1 MPWGVNDA
9 PRPYRDELHFG
20 YLGRLQTYW
29 LTLTANDLARHLRGG
44 TKGHAS
50 VDLLGLSGDL
60 VRSLARVG
68 IKAEQLVWHNTLL
81 PYYLA
86 FQSEEERA
94 KVVANIEI
102 GRLTGLHFHMGVG
115 SSSVKHPR
123 YFRYCPICWRSE
135 AAELGEVYVK
145 RLFQLPGVLVCPEHD
160 EPLCD
165 TAVLFRPLT
174 SRAYWNF
181 TRADATPNCGFTP
194 TSVREAELAR
204 LLALD
209 ARRLLLQGDSVY
221 PRGGCLA
228 SDYHRALQHM
238 GLASRNVHPVA
249 LESAFL
255 DVYPMSFLRK
265 LGLAFEPSR
274 ESNWLRCFVR
284 KTRSRFHPLQHILFR
299 RFAEYHLGSD
309 CWEWMEAER
318 WPCLSPLQPHPGP
331 EVVTVIRLHFDA
343 CRDVWEGIFACH
355 CGCRYSGGGN
365 GYPSAAS
372 LHLHR
377 IIAHSPHLHRRVAEL
392 ARAGGT
398 SAAIARQVRLHRKT
412 VQDWLNAG
420 DERKTP
426 SKSEVVMADRKAWLS
441 LVGENPQST
450 LKQLRI
456 LAPALFS
463 RLYAYDATWLKSV
476 PLWHQPYQS
485 RVRRDYWQRRDK
497 ALAQQVG
504 SLAEEIRRR
513 IPAVRVTLSRI
524 GRELGVLNLFR
535 KKLMHLPAVA
545 EMLTRFVETVEVFQ
559 LRRLERTLEQSPTW
573 VSRQAMMKAAG
584 LRPQKTRPGVML
596 VIDRLLSGGEQ
607 R

>member
-1 MPWGVNDA
+1 MLQCTANA

-20 YLGRLQTYW
+20 YFGRLRTYW
-29 LTLTANDLARHLRGG
+29 LTPTANDLNRHLRGG
-44 TKGHAS
+44 TQGHAS
-50 VDLLGLSGDL
+50 VDLLGLSGSL
-60 VRSLARVG
+60 VRSLAAVG
-68 IKAEQLVWHNTLL
+68 IEAEHLVWQNTLL

-86 FQSEEERA
+86 FQSEGERA
-94 KVVANIEI
+94 KLVANIETAS
-102 GRLTGLHFHMGVG
+102 LMGLHFRMGVG

-123 YFRYCPICWRSE
+123 YFRYCPACWRSE
-135 AAELGEVYVK
+135 VAELGEVYVK

-165 TAVLFRPLT
+165 TAVLFRPLA

-181 TRADATPNCGFTP
+181 TPADATLSGDFEP

-209 ARRLLLQGDSVY
+209 ARRLLLQGALVH
-221 PRGGCLA
+221 PRAECLA
-228 SDYHRALQHM
+228 SDYHRALQHL
-238 GLASRNVHPVA
+238 GLASRNVHPVT

-255 DVYPMSFLRK
+255 DLYPMHFLRK
-265 LGLAFEPSR
+265 LGLAFEPGR
-274 ESNWLRCFVR
+274 ESNWLRCFTR
-284 KTRSRFHPLQHILFR
+284 KTSRRFHPLQHILFR
-299 RFAEYHLGSD
+299 RFAEHHLGSD
-309 CWEWMEAER
+309 CWAWMAAAH
-318 WPCLSPLQPHPGP
+318 WPCLSPMQPHPGP
-331 EVVTVIRLHFDA
+331 EAVTVIRLYFDA

-355 CGCRYSGGGN
+355 CGCRYSGGGI

-398 SAAIARQVRLHRKT
+398 STAIARQVRLHRKT
-412 VQDWLNAG
+412 VQDWLKAG
-420 DERKTP
+420 DERKTL
-426 SKSEVVMADRKAWLS
+426 SKSEAVMADRKAWLS
-441 LVGENPQST
+441 LVGENPRST

-463 RLYAYDATWLKSV
+463 RLYAHDATWLKSV

-535 KKLMHLPAVA
+535 KKLMLLPVVA
-545 EMLTRFVETVEVFQ
+545 ETLTQFVETVEAFQ
-559 LRRLERTLEQSPTW
+559 LRRLERALEQSPTW
-573 VSRQAMMKAAG
+573 VSRRAMMKAAG